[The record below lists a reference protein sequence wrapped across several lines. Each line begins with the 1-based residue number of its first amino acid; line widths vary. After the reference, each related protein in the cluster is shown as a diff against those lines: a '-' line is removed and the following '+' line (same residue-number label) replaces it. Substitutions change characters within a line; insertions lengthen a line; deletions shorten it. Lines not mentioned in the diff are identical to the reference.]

1 MTEARL
7 KGLNALRAICAIFI
21 VLGHA
26 AQRDFVSWSIRP
38 FPVPECCA
46 YVFFVI
52 SGFLA
57 GYKIETV
64 SSAGIYFK
72 KKAFRLL
79 PLYYIYIALTLI
91 VYLLIGKSYEVINP
105 SLWYYILLVPSI
117 PFCNHQGILPLVH
130 LWFIGSLVLFH
141 IVFFVFSKFKGNR
154 MKNATIVII
163 LWFCFKLLSRIIWG
177 KHSFAY
183 RFAGVTCFDILFL
196 GVIGGIAYRKKSG
209 LVYFFTEPGRA
220 SIYSMISW
228 ILFLTSGLFGKI
240 IPAIIRPE
248 FISILSLIMIIT
260 QQGPKPCHLLEKR
273 VFDWLSGIS
282 YEIYVCHILLLIL
295 LSAEYINLKFTL
307 PSIIIYIICFVIIIP
322 SAWMIKQFLTFCLA
336 KHM

>member
-64 SSAGIYFK
+64 SSAVIYFK

-91 VYLLIGKSYEVINP
+91 VYLLIGKSNEVINP

-117 PFCNHQGILPLVH
+117 PFCNHHGILPLVH

-141 IVFFVFSKFKGNR
+141 IVFFVFSKFKGNQ
-154 MKNATIVII
+154 MKSATIVII
-163 LWFCFKLLSRIIWG
+163 FWFCFKLLSRIILG

-183 RFAGVTCFDILFL
+183 RFAGVNCFDILFL

-209 LVYFFTEPGRA
+209 LVAFLTEPVHA
-220 SIYSMISW
+220 SFYSIISW
-228 ILFLTSGLFGKI
+228 ILFLASGFYGKF

-248 FISILSLIMIIT
+248 FVSLISLIIIIT
-260 QQGPKPCHLLEKR
+260 QQAPNPRRLLENR
-273 VFDWLSGIS
+273 IFDWLGSIS
-282 YEIYVCHILLLIL
+282 YEIYVCHILLIIIL
-295 LSAEYINLKFTL
+295 STGYMFFELTL
-307 PSIIIYIICFVIIIP
+307 PGIIIYIICFSLIIP
-322 SAWMIKQFLTFCLA
+322 SAWMVKQILTSCLA